1 MAKKKVG
8 KKTAIR
14 KKRAAK
20 RKSSARKS
28 PRKNNRF
35 TSFFK
40 RWLVRML
47 LLGTAIGAAGLFF
60 YSFYLNQVVTTKFE
74 GKRWAVPAR
83 VYARPLELYAGA
95 DVTRQQLEAE
105 IKRLGY
111 RQQKQPGAPGTWK
124 KTGDSFLIYTRA
136 FHFWD
141 EEVPTLALKISYLG
155 QNVASIVNLETRQE
169 EAIIRL
175 EAPMIESIYPA
186 HNEDRILV
194 RNSDI
199 PELLIDT
206 LIAVEDR
213 DFFSH
218 HGVNP
223 KSIARAMWI
232 NLRAGSVVQGGSTL
246 TQQLVKNFFLTSER
260 TLVRKLNEALMSLI
274 VDWRYDKH
282 EILQAYANEI
292 YLGQQGRRAI
302 HGFGLASLFYFNRPL
317 KELDIPRI
325 ALLVGMIKGPSYYD
339 PRRHPE
345 RAKKRRDLVLDVML
359 KQGLI
364 SDKQQTQASM
374 SDLGVIKSGQ
384 QGARGY
390 PAFIQLV
397 RKQLQRDYREEDLTS
412 EGLRI
417 FTTLDPWIQKR
428 AEDKV
433 RMSLESLEKQHKLP
447 KGKLQ
452 AAAVIAEVTSGE
464 ILAVV
469 GGRETR
475 YSGFNRAL
483 NAIRPIGSLVK
494 PFVYLTAFMQ
504 PEKYSLISKINDEP
518 VELVLENGDIWKPEN
533 YDRQLHGEVPLI
545 NALARS
551 YNLATVNLGMQVGLE
566 KIKQTLQKAGVS
578 KDFNAYPSMLLGA
591 LSLSPLDVAQTYQT
605 LAAGGFRSPLRAIR
619 EVLDAHNEPLQRYPL
634 TVKQTLPSAPVY
646 LTNIAL
652 QRVVNVGTARGLNSL
667 VNSSYQLAGK
677 TGTTNDLRDSWFA
690 GFSNNHVG
698 AVWVGRDDNQAA
710 GLTGAEGAMRV
721 WGNIFA
727 AIRTEPLRLDTSSDT
742 ELVLIDDETGL
753 RASEKCENTVQVPF
767 VKGYAPQENSP
778 CVKKNMGLFERIF
791 Q

>member
-1 MAKKKVG
+1 MM
-8 KKTAIR
+8 
-14 KKRAAK
+14 
-20 RKSSARKS
+20 
-28 PRKNNRF
+28 
-35 TSFFK
+35 SFFK
-40 RWLVRML
+40 RWLIRLL
-47 LLGTAIGAAGLFF
+47 LLGTAMGAAGLFF

-95 DVTRQQLEAE
+95 DVTPQQLEAE

-124 KTGDSFLIYTRA
+124 KQQNSFLIYTRA
-136 FHFWD
+136 FRFWD
-141 EEVPTLALKISYLG
+141 EAVPSQSLKISYQG
-155 QNVASIVNLETRQE
+155 QRVNNIINLENSRE
-169 EAIIRL
+169 EPIIRL

-199 PELLIDT
+199 PEVLVKT

-213 DFFSH
+213 NFFSH
-218 HGVNP
+218 HGVSI
-223 KSIARAMWI
+223 KSIARAMLI
-232 NLRAGSVVQGGSTL
+232 NLRAGQVVQGGSTL
-246 TQQLVKNFFLTSER
+246 TQQLVKNFFLSSER

-274 VDWRYDKH
+274 VDWRYDKV

-302 HGFGLASLFYFNRPL
+302 HGFGLASRFYFNRPL

-339 PRRHPE
+339 PRRHPD
-345 RAKKRRDLVLDVML
+345 RALKRRNLVLDVMIE
-359 KQGLI
+359 QGLI
-364 SDKQQTQASM
+364 TERQHSQAKRAE
-374 SDLGVIKSGQ
+374 LGVIKSSQ

-417 FTTLDPWIQKR
+417 FTTLDPWIQKQ
-428 AEDKV
+428 AEDKLRV
-433 RMSLESLEKQHKLP
+433 SLEALEKRHGLP
-447 KGKLQ
+447 GGKLE
-452 AAAVIAEVTSGE
+452 AAAVIAGVTSGE
-464 ILAVV
+464 VLAVV
-469 GGRETR
+469 GGRENR

-483 NAIRPIGSLVK
+483 NAIRPVGSLVK
-494 PFVYLTAFMQ
+494 PFVYLSALMQ
-504 PEKYSLISKINDEP
+504 PEKYSLITTIRDEP
-518 VELVLENGDIWKPEN
+518 VELELENGDIWKPEN

-545 NALARS
+545 NALAKS
-551 YNLATVNLGMQVGLE
+551 YNLATVNLGLEVGL
-566 KIKQTLQKAGVS
+566 KPIKQTLQSAGVS
-578 KDFNAYPSMLLGA
+578 REFNAYPSMLLGS
-591 LSLSPLDVAQTYQT
+591 LSLSPFDVTQIYQT

-667 VNSSYQLAGK
+667 IDPGYQLAGK

-698 AVWVGRDDNQAA
+698 VVWVGRDDNEAA
-710 GLTGAEGAMRV
+710 GLTGAKGAMHV
-721 WGNIFA
+721 WGSIFA
-727 AIRTEPLRLDTSSDT
+727 AIRTEPLRLDTSSET

-753 RASEKCENTVQVPF
+753 RASDKCENTVQVPF
-767 VKGYAPQENSP
+767 IKGYAPQENSP
-778 CVKKNMGLFERIF
+778 CVQKNMGFFERIF